1 MKNTGKKRY
10 FSHVLKDMCAIYF
23 GAMCALLPISV
34 GHSEPLRAP
43 VATGLPRLGEAGALD
58 LTAER
63 ELGDRIA
70 QQIYRD
76 PDYMDD
82 PVLVGY
88 LDAIWQPLL
97 AAAPTSK
104 PAKSSRLVTSSRSK
118 QLTIADWSRWTPSQ
132 FQTLRLLLP
141 RSDRR

>member
-1 MKNTGKKRY
+1 MKNISKKRC
-10 FSHVLKDMCAIYF
+10 FTHVLKSIVAIYF
-23 GAMCALLPISV
+23 GASCALLPISV

-43 VATGLPRLGEAGALD
+43 VAAGLPRLGEAGALD

-97 AAAPTSK
+97 AAAQARGDV
-104 PAKSSRLVTSSRSK
+104 PADLSERFAWKLMPVRDRTCLLYPSRCV
-118 QLTIADWSRWTPSQ
+118 
-132 FQTLRLLLP
+132 
-141 RSDRR
+141 